1 MHNLNIMIGCILVAS
16 SVTIVLTLTI
26 MAHRSINRIAKG
38 GYRTARETL
47 KELKNGK

>member
-16 SVTIVLTLTI
+16 AVTIVLTLTI
-26 MAHRSINRIAKG
+26 MAHRSINRIAKE